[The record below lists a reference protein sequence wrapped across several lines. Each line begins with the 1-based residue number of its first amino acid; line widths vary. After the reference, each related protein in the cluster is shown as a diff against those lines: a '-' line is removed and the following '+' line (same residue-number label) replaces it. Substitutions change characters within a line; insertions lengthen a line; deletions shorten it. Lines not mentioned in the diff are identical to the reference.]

1 MKLNVYSLPPRG
13 SMTPRTSGMNQ
24 IVTINFISKFC
35 RKRRDTSVQIKR
47 NQVQH
52 SFCLFLSGSCE
63 PVLSF
68 HFRQVCFLLVGV
80 ELFKCFVGLV
90 VEHDEVSIAN
100 VEAAEMITS
109 VFGVENIFV
118 NDKSGAAS
126 FWSVAAKKVVNIM

>member
-1 MKLNVYSLPPRG
+1 MTNCHDKFYFKILPKKERQNC
-13 SMTPRTSGMNQ
+13 TNQ
-24 IVTINFISKFC
+24 TKPF
-35 RKRRDTSVQIKR
+35 
-47 NQVQH
+47 VQH

-126 FWSVAAKKVVNIM
+126 FWSVAAKKVVSIM